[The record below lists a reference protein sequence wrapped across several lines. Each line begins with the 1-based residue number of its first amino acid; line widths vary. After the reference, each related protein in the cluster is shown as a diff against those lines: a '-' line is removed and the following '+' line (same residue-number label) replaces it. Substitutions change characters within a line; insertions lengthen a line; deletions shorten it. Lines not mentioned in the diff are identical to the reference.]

1 MKQEIENGDFKEASV
16 DWNKEENNTACEPYA
31 PYKITSTTI
40 MPMVYSR
47 PKWHIRLF
55 SKTKRTK
62 LNGLIHKSLMKDG
75 VIYLWT
81 NKKPKNI
88 RHAYIVGDLT
98 NISDEDALIM
108 IEGENNGK

>member
-1 MKQEIENGDFKEASV
+1 MEQKIENGDFKETSI
-16 DWNKEENNTACEPYA
+16 DWDSSEGETPYE

-40 MPMVYSR
+40 APMVYTK
-47 PKWHIRLF
+47 PKWLVRLF
-55 SKTKRTK
+55 GRVKKTM
-62 LNGLIHKSLMKDG
+62 LNGLIHKSLIKDG

-88 RHAYIVGDLT
+88 RHAYIVGDYT
-98 NISDEDALIM
+98 GISDEDALIM